1 MRPVCGAPLLMGL
14 IVCVVLSGQAGA
26 QAKKPELERLPPE
39 AYRVV
44 PPVPAISCDVSAASV
59 SPGQSVEVMTRI
71 IQGDAGGLKYS
82 FETSA
87 GRLTV
92 AGVNASTARLDTAGV
107 TAGEISVTCVVVD
120 AYGRKV
126 SYGKVIRLGN
136 GNAMRGLSPAQRFP
150 ASVGSKA
157 PPIPKH
163 AEVPEMA
170 HVAQPPAPP
179 PAPVLAPK
187 SGAPPSHAAQPVGET
202 GGAPVARP
210 PNQVGGG
217 AAVGAV
223 LGGILGGGKGAAIGA
238 AAGNGSGA
246 GNGAG
251 SGSGSGRHSV
261 THGSPVAE
269 APAKTPA
276 ADTGSNEY
284 AEGLAIQKW
293 KKDLRTGKIDYN
305 LPTKMSLPDATTV
318 SVVVHGYEDV
328 NGAVQAGVKSAALK
342 VSQRM
347 RVTLG
352 AEGNPDEFKIEPD
365 GSEDVQLVPI
375 DGTATWQWKVTP
387 KEPAA
392 DQKLTIR
399 ALLVYPDDPNK
410 ADVEITSYT
419 AEVSVQVGS
428 LWEWVKYLFWN
439 DPMGLVKYLLP
450 GGAGFAFVAG
460 LVVWWW
466 KRKHPE
472 KKD

>member
-1 MRPVCGAPLLMGL
+1 
-14 IVCVVLSGQAGA
+14 
-26 QAKKPELERLPPE
+26 
-39 AYRVV
+39 
-44 PPVPAISCDVSAASV
+44 
-59 SPGQSVEVMTRI
+59 
-71 IQGDAGGLKYS
+71 
-82 FETSA
+82 
-87 GRLTV
+87 
-92 AGVNASTARLDTAGV
+92 
-107 TAGEISVTCVVVD
+107 
-120 AYGRKV
+120 
-126 SYGKVIRLGN
+126 
-136 GNAMRGLSPAQRFP
+136 
-150 ASVGSKA
+150 
-157 PPIPKH
+157 
-163 AEVPEMA
+163 
-170 HVAQPPAPP
+170 
-179 PAPVLAPK
+179 
-187 SGAPPSHAAQPVGET
+187 
-202 GGAPVARP
+202 
-210 PNQVGGG
+210 
-217 AAVGAV
+217 
-223 LGGILGGGKGAAIGA
+223 
-238 AAGNGSGA
+238 
-246 GNGAG
+246 
-251 SGSGSGRHSV
+251 
-261 THGSPVAE
+261 
-269 APAKTPA
+269 
-276 ADTGSNEY
+276 
-284 AEGLAIQKW
+284 LAIQKW

-439 DPMGLVKYLLP
+439 DPMGLVKYVLP